1 MFLLMFAAIGGG
13 LATASILSPFG
24 ATLAAV
30 GAPFGGS
37 LCALLAAVY
46 LTRHGADAVD
56 RNGRD
61 GHDEERR
68 TDALVAALRDV
79 AARGA
84 VVPQD
89 VVAQDIGAQD
99 IVAQDVGAQDIVP
112 KEAGTKVDGTSR
124 SRVA

>member
-56 RNGRD
+56 RIGLD

-84 VVPQD
+84 VV
-89 VVAQDIGAQD
+89 AQD

>member
-56 RNGRD
+56 RIGRD

-99 IVAQDVGAQDIVP
+99 VGAQDIVP